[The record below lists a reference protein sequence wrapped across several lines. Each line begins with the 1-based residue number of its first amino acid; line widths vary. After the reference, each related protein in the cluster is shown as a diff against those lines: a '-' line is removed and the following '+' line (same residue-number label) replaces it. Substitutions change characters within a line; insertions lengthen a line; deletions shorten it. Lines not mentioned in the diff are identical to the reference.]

1 MTNNSQTIHDK
12 TSLEMFHK
20 AGKILELL

>member
-12 TSLEMFHK
+12 PSLEMFHK
-20 AGKILELL
+20 AGRNP